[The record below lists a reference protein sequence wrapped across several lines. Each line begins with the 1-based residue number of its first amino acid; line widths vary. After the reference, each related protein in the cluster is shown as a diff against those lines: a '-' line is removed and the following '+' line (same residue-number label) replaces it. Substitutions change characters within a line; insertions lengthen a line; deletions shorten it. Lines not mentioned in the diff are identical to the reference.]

1 MPLGHDARQVI
12 VVVWSH
18 LRGAK
23 NTRAPIWRLGSAIG
37 DDHWRYQSP
46 SRIARFYGNLGWKG
60 SDSEVRLVASE
71 AKNFFGVSH
80 P

>member
-1 MPLGHDARQVI
+1 VTG
-12 VVVWSH
+12 H
-18 LRGAK
+18 LRLK
-23 NTRAPIWRLGSAIG
+23 
-37 DDHWRYQSP
+37 DDHWLLP
-46 SRIARFYGNLGWKG
+46 IAVAYRQLYGNLGWKG

>member
-1 MPLGHDARQVI
+1 MTTGC
-12 VVVWSH
+12 
-18 LRGAK
+18 
-23 NTRAPIWRLGSAIG
+23 
-37 DDHWRYQSP
+37 YQSP
-46 SRIARFYGNLGWKG
+46 SRIASFYGNLGWKG